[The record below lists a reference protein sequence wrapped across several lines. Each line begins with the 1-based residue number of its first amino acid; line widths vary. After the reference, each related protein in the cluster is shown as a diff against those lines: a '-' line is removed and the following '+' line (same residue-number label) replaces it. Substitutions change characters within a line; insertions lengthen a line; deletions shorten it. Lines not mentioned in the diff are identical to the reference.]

1 MWLKEYS
8 DYFKQMYSIEIPI
21 GEKNITKTDFDYY
34 NQQQLAN
41 ISSKSMTNIVNLKL
55 EMEE

>member
-1 MWLKEYS
+1 
-8 DYFKQMYSIEIPI
+8 MYSIEIPI

-34 NQQQLAN
+34 NQQQLAH